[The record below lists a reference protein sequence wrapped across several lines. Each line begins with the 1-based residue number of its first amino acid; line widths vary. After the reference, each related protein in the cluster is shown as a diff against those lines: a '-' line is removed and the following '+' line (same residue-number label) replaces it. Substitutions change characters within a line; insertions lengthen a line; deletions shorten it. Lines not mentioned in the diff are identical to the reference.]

1 MVKGLIQIKKNFPYL
16 LHGVEIFFCI
26 IFILGFVYFE
36 MNSVLF
42 QRILIQIHPF
52 GLYFLFFTI
61 ILCLIISC
69 FPSIETFF
77 LKENLKH
84 CNPFGKRQTI
94 LILLTLAICIFTIPL
109 ITTWSLGEFHQNN
122 VGGLLPIFDAGAFYN
137 GAEHVLD
144 TGKVDAWNER
154 RPINSIFLATRL
166 LLTNFDFRS
175 TLILQAILCG
185 ISAFFVAFLISNSI
199 GKWSGLLTFA
209 VLFAFSAFFLADNL
223 SENMGFIF
231 GCLSFSLI
239 WYSVFKHNRTS
250 FLVGVFFFTIGFVI
264 RPGPFLLLPAFI
276 IFAGFFCGK
285 TQKFNWK
292 NASLSTLMM
301 GTGIFLNQCVIWI
314 FGEQNGIMMGNF
326 ATSLYG
332 LAAGGKGWQQYMVD
346 FPYESTHMSE
356 KELYSFLYS
365 KSFELIIANPV
376 QFFKT
381 ILSYYLT
388 LPIDFFNQ
396 LYHVFI
402 VYSTNLFL
410 SEFGFIIFSITLI
423 LIGIGIFRFYRI
435 SNDRSIKIL
444 FSLVLITTFLSLP
457 FYLPDGGIR
466 TVIILAPYLA
476 LGFVLGIIG
485 WRPPA
490 AISKKLKY
498 PNSQSLFAFI
508 LPMIFGFT
516 ILFSVFLTPTIGP
529 ILKHDILNGMP
540 ENSIPLC
547 TQDEI
552 IFHMRVDSGIPY
564 LEMNNNNS
572 TLYSFAPIVNPDDF
586 SNSVERYYLGH
597 YYDLISFINGDDY
610 PVLFY
615 GYDLNYH
622 QSILVLAPKGMIHNQ
637 HRIINFCGIP
647 NNSTKLGVFSV
658 YELNKSSLH

>member
-1 MVKGLIQIKKNFPYL
+1 
-16 LHGVEIFFCI
+16 
-26 IFILGFVYFE
+26 
-36 MNSVLF
+36 
-42 QRILIQIHPF
+42 
-52 GLYFLFFTI
+52 
-61 ILCLIISC
+61 LIIAC

-77 LKENLKH
+77 LKENLKL

-185 ISAFFVAFLISNSI
+185 ISAFFVAFSISNSI

-209 VLFAFSAFFLADNL
+209 VLFAFSVFFLPDNL
-223 SENMGFIF
+223 SENLGFIF

-292 NASLSTLMM
+292 NASLSTLIM
-301 GTGIFLNQCVIWI
+301 GAGIFLNQCVIWI

-356 KELYSFLYS
+356 KELYSFLYT

-381 ILSYYLT
+381 ILLYYLT

-402 VYSTNLFL
+402 VYSTNVFL

-423 LIGIGIFRFYRI
+423 LITIGIFRYYHN
-435 SNDRSIKIL
+435 SKERSIKIL
-444 FSLVLITTFLSLP
+444 FFLVLITTYISLP

-466 TVIILAPYLA
+466 TLIILAPYLA
-476 LGFVLGIIG
+476 LGIVLGMIG
-485 WRPPA
+485 WRSPVD
-490 AISKKLKY
+490 ILKKMKY
-498 PNSQSLFAFI
+498 PNDQSSFAFI
-508 LPMIFGFT
+508 IPMIFGFT
-516 ILFSVFLTPTIGP
+516 ILFSIFLTPTMGP
-529 ILKHDILNGMP
+529 ILKQGILHDIP
-540 ENSIPLC
+540 ENSVPLC
-547 TQDEI
+547 IQNET
-552 IFHMRVDSGIPY
+552 IFDMRIDSGIPF
-564 LEMNNNNS
+564 LEMNNDNS
-572 TLYSFAPIVNPDDF
+572 TIYSFAPIVRPDDF
-586 SNSVERYYLGH
+586 SNSGERYYLS
-597 YYDLISFINGDDY
+597 YYYELTPFINGVDQ

-622 QSILVLAPKGMIHNQ
+622 QSMLVLAPKGIIHNQ
-637 HRIINFCGIP
+637 HRIIHFCGET
-647 NNSTKLGVFSV
+647 NNSTKLHGYWV
-658 YELNKSSLH
+658 YNLNISSLQ